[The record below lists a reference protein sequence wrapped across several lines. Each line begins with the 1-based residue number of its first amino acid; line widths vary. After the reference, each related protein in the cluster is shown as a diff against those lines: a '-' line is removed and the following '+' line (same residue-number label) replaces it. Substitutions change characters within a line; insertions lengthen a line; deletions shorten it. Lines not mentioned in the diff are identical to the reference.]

1 MRNNKEIRIYLLL
14 LLCCLVHGTMNA
26 QITGSGSNGVL
37 SPYSRYGF
45 GQLSDNQI
53 GRQSAMGG
61 VALGMRDG
69 NQVNV
74 ANPASYSMCDSLTFL
89 FDVGLSLTNGN
100 FNNTT
105 NRMNVK
111 TASFDFLAMQFR
123 AFKNIG
129 VSFGFVPYSK
139 IGYDYAAKHDI
150 ISDNYTDV
158 TPYSTFNGNGGLTSA
173 YLGVGA
179 KVFKGLSVG
188 ANFGYLFGNMSHT
201 ITNSFSSSSVYS
213 SIREYSSSIHTYKI
227 DLGMQYEQSIGK
239 HDAIILGATY
249 ALGHEIG
256 DEAVRKDYTLNSES
270 STVEE
275 NTDATVKNA
284 YELPNGFGV
293 GLTYKHG
300 TKLSVGL
307 DYTVQKWGNVKY
319 PLTTPNGFESVK
331 GYLRDKT
338 KIAAGL
344 EYTPNNMSNN
354 YLKRV
359 HYRLGGYTTTPYT
372 RINGQ
377 DGAKE
382 FGLSFGFGLPIQN
395 IWNNRSQVNLTGQW
409 VHVSPGVNQLI
420 TENYLKVVIGI
431 TFDERMFA
439 KWKVN

>member
-1 MRNNKEIRIYLLL
+1 MRNLNKRTYLLL
-14 LLCCLVHGTMNA
+14 LLCCVVNGMVNA
-26 QITGSGSNGVL
+26 QTTGSGSNGVL

-69 NQVNV
+69 AQVNV
-74 ANPASYSMCDSLTFL
+74 ANPASYSKCDSLTFL

-100 FNNTT
+100 FNNGT

-111 TASFDFLAMQFR
+111 TASFDFMAMQFR

-129 VSFGFVPYSK
+129 VSLGFIPYSK
-139 IGYDYAAKHDI
+139 IGYSYATTHDK
-150 ISDNYTDV
+150 ISDKYTEI
-158 TPYSTFNGNGGLTSA
+158 TPYSTFNGDGGLSSA
-173 YLGVGA
+173 YLGIGA
-179 KVFKGLSVG
+179 KLIAGLSVG
-188 ANFGYLFGNMSHT
+188 ANFNYLFGNISHG
-201 ITNSFSSSSVYS
+201 ITNSFSDNSVYS
-213 SIREYSSSIHTYKI
+213 YIRQYDSSIHTYKI
-227 DLGMQYEQSIGK
+227 DLGMQYEQNIGK
-239 HDAIILGATY
+239 HDKVVLGATY
-249 ALGHEIG
+249 ALGHEISN
-256 DEAVRKDYTLNSES
+256 DAVREDYTFNSGS
-270 STVEE
+270 STIEE
-275 NTDATVKNA
+275 TTALTIKDA
-284 YELPNGFGV
+284 YELPKGYGL
-293 GLTYKHG
+293 GLTYMHG
-300 TKLSVGL
+300 SKLTVGV
-307 DYTVQKWGNVKY
+307 DYTVQKWGDVKY
-319 PLTTPNGFESVK
+319 PVTTPNGYESLK
-331 GYLRDKT
+331 GYLRDRS

-359 HYRLGGYTTTPYT
+359 HYRLGGYSTTPYT

-382 FGLSFGFGLPIQN
+382 FGLSFGLGLPIQN
-395 IWNNRSQVNLTGQW
+395 MWNNRSQVNISGQW